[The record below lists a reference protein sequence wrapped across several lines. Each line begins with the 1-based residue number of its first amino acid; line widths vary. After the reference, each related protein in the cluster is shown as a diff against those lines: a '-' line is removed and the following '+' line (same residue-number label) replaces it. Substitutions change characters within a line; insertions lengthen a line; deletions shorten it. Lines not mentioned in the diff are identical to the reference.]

1 MNFSG
6 LVLIDKASGMT
17 SHDVVGKCR
26 KILKTK
32 AVGHAGTLDP
42 MATGLLVLLVGEATK
57 FSQWVLSGDKSYQAG
72 IKFGLTTDS
81 WDITGKTEQE
91 FSVDFTQ
98 DQLHAEISK
107 LSGPVEL
114 PVPMYSAIKKNGK
127 KLYEYARK
135 GEEIE
140 EVRRPM
146 NFKTVK
152 YVDGTQEE
160 IFVDLSCEKG
170 GYIRSWAH
178 CLGKNLGTGAVLSSL
193 RRTLSSPYKIE
204 QAMTLEEFAEKFDP
218 EAEPLANMIPMKS
231 LLPNWP
237 SVVIEGRDE
246 KLLCNGTISDF
257 LMNRLRWV
265 DQAGFDS
272 GRITPES
279 RKKLGVKVL
288 ANSDKRLLSLVIPK
302 DEKNYKIARVFKS

>member
-1 MNFSG
+1 
-6 LVLIDKASGMT
+6 
-17 SHDVVGKCR
+17 
-26 KILKTK
+26 
-32 AVGHAGTLDP
+32 

-146 NFKTVK
+146 NFKTV
-152 YVDGTQEE
+152 T
-160 IFVDLSCEKG
+160 
-170 GYIRSWAH
+170 
-178 CLGKNLGTGAVLSSL
+178 
-193 RRTLSSPYKIE
+193 
-204 QAMTLEEFAEKFDP
+204 
-218 EAEPLANMIPMKS
+218 
-231 LLPNWP
+231 
-237 SVVIEGRDE
+237 
-246 KLLCNGTISDF
+246 
-257 LMNRLRWV
+257 
-265 DQAGFDS
+265 
-272 GRITPES
+272 
-279 RKKLGVKVL
+279 
-288 ANSDKRLLSLVIPK
+288 
-302 DEKNYKIARVFKS
+302 